1 MAVCAQKPP
10 PWMNTATRL
19 GVAGFACC
27 RRSIHMA
34 RGAPGSVQEA
44 SAEEHTR
51 VRRYLRKDRETQQ
64 MLAKDDNE
72 EYET

>member
-1 MAVCAQKPP
+1 
-10 PWMNTATRL
+10 
-19 GVAGFACC
+19 
-27 RRSIHMA
+27 MA